1 MPRLTPLTSETAPP
15 EGRDGLRGPVTVAT
29 RIMAYWPP
37 LLTGVAAMTTALETD
52 RRVPESLLRLA
63 KLRTAQL
70 VGCPF

>member
-1 MPRLTPLTSETAPP
+1 MPRLVPLTAETGPP
-15 EGRDGLRGPVTVAT
+15 EAREGLDGPVTVAT

-37 LLTGVAAMTTALETD
+37 LLTGVAAMATSLETD
-52 RRVPESLLRLA
+52 RRLPESLLRLA